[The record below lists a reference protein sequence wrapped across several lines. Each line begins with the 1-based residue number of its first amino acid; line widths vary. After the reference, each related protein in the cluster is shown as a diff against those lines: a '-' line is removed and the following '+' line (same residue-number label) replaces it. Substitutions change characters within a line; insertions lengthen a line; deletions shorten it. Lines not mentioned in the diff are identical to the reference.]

1 MEKQELLA
9 KTKEVLSPLETENVI
24 QFFQAKTLQSIL
36 DNPLVLLAFV
46 LVLFYIIIKR
56 SKFMLLF
63 LFSLLSLILL
73 VRYTLPA
80 TETTLDVRS
89 TVPFVG
95 GCLGIGAVL
104 LYFIFIKSE

>member
-1 MEKQELLA
+1 MERQELLT
-9 KTKEVLSPLETENVI
+9 KTQEALAPLETQNLI

-36 DNPLVLLAFV
+36 DSPLVLTVFV

-63 LFSLLSLILL
+63 LFTLLSLILL
-73 VRYTLPA
+73 VRYTLPSA
-80 TETTLDVRS
+80 ESPLEVHT

-104 LYFIFIKSE
+104 LYFIFIRSE